1 MSSGVA
7 RLAPETKSSE
17 RTATALCHLYE
28 RRYASALRSSPAP
41 EDVSLTARR
50 DPLRAHPGHPL
61 TVSFSYPAA
70 MVLCWHPFIWYPIGL
85 LVDCALGERAYGSFC
100 RFYEGS

>member
-41 EDVSLTARR
+41 EDVSLTARG

-61 TVSFSYPAA
+61 TVTFSYPAV
-70 MVLCWHPFIWYPIGL
+70 MVLCWHPFLWYPIGL
-85 LVDCALGERAYGSFC
+85 LADRSLGEGPDDSFG
-100 RFYEGS
+100 RFCERS

>member
-7 RLAPETKSSE
+7 RFAPETSSSE
-17 RTATALCHLYE
+17 RTATTLCQVYE

-41 EDVSLTARR
+41 EDVSLPARR

-61 TVSFSYPAA
+61 TVSFSYPAV
-70 MVLCWHPFIWYPIGL
+70 MILSWHPFLWYPIGL
-85 LVDCALGERAYGSFC
+85 HVDRALGERTRRSFG
-100 RFYEGS
+100 RFYERS